1 MTPTAVTPADMRR
14 VADWLRNHSGAAVVH
29 VARWLEKS
37 ATNVETHRLHD
48 RDAEALTAVLLPETY
63 SPPAT
68 EGERLVA
75 DMHRRLQEHA
85 ASLRGAS

>member
-1 MTPTAVTPADMRR
+1 MTDLDPTPAGMRR
-14 VADWLRNHSGAAVVH
+14 VADWLRTHPGAAVVH

-48 RDAEALTAVLLPETY
+48 RDAEALAAVLLPETY

-75 DMHRRLQEHA
+75 DMYRRLQEHA
-85 ASLRGAS
+85 ATLRGAQ

>member
-1 MTPTAVTPADMRR
+1 MSEPTAVTPADMRR
-14 VADWLRNHSGAAVVH
+14 VADWLRTHPGAAVVH

-48 RDAEALTAVLLPETY
+48 RDAEALAAVLLPETY

-68 EGERLVA
+68 EGERLVR
-75 DMHRRLQEHA
+75 DMAARLGIVPEDVP
-85 ASLRGAS
+85 